1 MLSIGQHIDAYEIT
15 GVLGSG
21 PFSQTYKAQT
31 TAGKVV
37 SLKFPAPALIGEPGT
52 YERFRREYAIGQEL
66 DHPAIPR
73 AVAFTDSP
81 EGPFIA
87 FEYVEGS
94 SLREMLNAQKSLPL
108 AQALDIARQVAGALA
123 FCHARGVF
131 HRDLKP
137 ENVIVGPAGDVHIM
151 DFGIALMEQARRI
164 TWQAFSQAMG
174 TPDYMAPEQIQGKRG
189 DARTDIYALGMILY
203 EMTTGHLPFSG
214 DNALA
219 ILSQHLRAAP
229 VPPLRYNPALPP
241 GVGAIIL
248 KAIRRNPGER
258 YETAE
263 HMAQDLS
270 DYEELDLSRF
280 PAGREAP
287 VRAVLSERQIL
298 LAGLGIAVGFLVLVA
313 LIVLIA
319 VHLQG

>member
-1 MLSIGQHIDAYEIT
+1 MLTNGQHIDRYEIT
-15 GVLGSG
+15 GILGNG
-21 PFSQTYKAQT
+21 PFSQTYKART
-31 TAGKVV
+31 TEGQEV

-73 AVAFTDSP
+73 AIAFADTP

-87 FEYVEGS
+87 FEYVEGR
-94 SLREMLNAQKSLPL
+94 SLREALNAQTTIPLP
-108 AQALDIARQVAGALA
+108 QALDIALKVARALA

-137 ENVIVGPAGDVHIM
+137 ENVIVGPEGDVHIM

-229 VPPLRYNPALPP
+229 VSPLTYNSALPP
-241 GVGAIIL
+241 GVEAIIM
-248 KAIRRNPGER
+248 KAIRRNPDER

-263 HMAQDLS
+263 EMAQDL
-270 DYEELDLSRF
+270 DHYEDLELSQF

-287 VRAVLSERQIL
+287 VRAALGERQIL
-298 LAGLGIAVGFLVLVA
+298 LVGLGITVGFLVLVA